1 MLAYTNRN
9 PVNAGSYYIDQIC
22 DHWWNVNFTDRDVG
36 DLRIFHLH
44 CNWSSETW
52 WYRNQPENGE
62 NAKWAVANGHWY
74 LYSSV
79 HHPTVFLLHGS
90 AQSKNERLEISTIYD
105 NENPFQTFVDVHFH
119 PLFVLNPVVID
130 LYPWNNDVLNYKEY
144 PDIILLKKQHI
155 PNGKATDVQSLH
167 KKNAK
172 KFIVI
177 LMDTQSLQHK
187 MHQ

>member
-1 MLAYTNRN
+1 MLCQLILLLAYTNRN
-9 PVNAGSYYIDQIC
+9 PIHASVYYIDQIC

-36 DLRIFHLH
+36 DIRIFHLY
-44 CNWSSETW
+44 CNRSSKTW

-79 HHPTVFLLHGS
+79 HHPTIFLLHGS

-119 PLFVLNPVVID
+119 PLFFLNPVVID

-144 PDIILLKKQHI
+144 HDII
-155 PNGKATDVQSLH
+155 
-167 KKNAK
+167 
-172 KFIVI
+172 
-177 LMDTQSLQHK
+177 
-187 MHQ
+187 